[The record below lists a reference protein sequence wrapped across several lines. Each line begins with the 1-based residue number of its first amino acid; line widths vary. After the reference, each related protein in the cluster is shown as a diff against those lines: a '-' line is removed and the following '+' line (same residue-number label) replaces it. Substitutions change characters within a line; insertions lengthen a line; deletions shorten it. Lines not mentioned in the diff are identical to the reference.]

1 MISKTL
7 LTGYLIW
14 GLFIAVLFCLRP
26 GSKLHKGTL
35 ETADSIAKRW
45 LAVAVLVS
53 VIILCVLPW
62 DCLRLITG
70 RYRIIQTSMSISA
83 W

>member
-35 ETADSIAKRW
+35 ETAMGLSPSYNGEIPDYTDPYEHICMVKR
-45 LAVAVLVS
+45 
-53 VIILCVLPW
+53 
-62 DCLRLITG
+62 
-70 RYRIIQTSMSISA
+70 
-83 W
+83 